1 MTAKQRAARAKFK
14 AVVKEAS
21 KLRKKNPKLTQAQ
34 AVKQAWAISYSKKN
48 DKVGAIKKKTA
59 TKKKS
64 ANKVKAK
71 KGKKTSEMHTDTKS
85 HNVSIRVLSGMDK
98 IKLNLNMHH
107 VQELRHLTNSL
118 SIAQYHLKK
127 AMDQRKASRDK
138 DAKKYFNNLAIRF
151 RDEIQGIKKQISIV
165 KKFIK

>member
-1 MTAKQRAARAKFK
+1 
-14 AVVKEAS
+14 
-21 KLRKKNPKLTQAQ
+21 
-34 AVKQAWAISYSKKN
+34 
-48 DKVGAIKKKTA
+48 
-59 TKKKS
+59 
-64 ANKVKAK
+64 
-71 KGKKTSEMHTDTKS
+71 MHTDTKS

-98 IKLNLNMHH
+98 MKLNLNMHH